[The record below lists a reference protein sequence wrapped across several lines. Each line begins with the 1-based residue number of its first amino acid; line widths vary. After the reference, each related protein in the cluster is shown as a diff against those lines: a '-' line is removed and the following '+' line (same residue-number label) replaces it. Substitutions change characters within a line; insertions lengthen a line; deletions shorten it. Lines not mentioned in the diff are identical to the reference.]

1 MKSRTSLVKVVA
13 GPIRLRQAERE
24 IKKVIF
30 NEIIAHDCHELIWLA
45 TSPGWW
51 LDPLVCAQ
59 RFGAGLAELPAK

>member
-13 GPIRLRQAERE
+13 GPIRPRRAERE

-59 RFGAGLAELPAK
+59 RFGAGLAELPAE